1 MCAGQPVAVVAGC
14 SGLRYERVHL
24 QEHVR
29 VVEVA
34 SPARGLSLF
43 SPLTPR
49 PALPAPCL
57 ASLSDVRRLFWR
69 RVRYVLP
76 AGSHAPTNF

>member
-1 MCAGQPVAVVAGC
+1 MGAGQPVAVVAGC
-14 SGLRYERVHL
+14 SGLRYERVH
-24 QEHVR
+24 EHVR
-29 VVEVA
+29 VVKVA

-49 PALPAPCL
+49 PALPASCL

>member
-1 MCAGQPVAVVAGC
+1 MGAGQPVAVVAGC
-14 SGLRYERVHL
+14 SGLQYERV

-34 SPARGLSLF
+34 SSARGLALF
-43 SPLTPR
+43 SPLTLR
-49 PALPAPCL
+49 LALPAPCL

-76 AGSHAPTNF
+76 AGSDAPTNF